1 MLLSDD
7 EPDYGHAL
15 TLYFEAEG
23 YDVRHTTEAAET
35 LEWARSWKPHAIIT
49 DVAKPKMDGLEMA
62 RRLKAADQTSGIPVI
77 VASASCGS
85 EEGRRQRTG
94 EAARPEGLA
103 AVAQGGARR
112 VSLGPPV
119 TQLPPSAIP
128 SHPSSPP
135 VGCRGWT
142 PRRRR
147 LRPSDHSP
155 QYRVLGLVC

>member
-62 RRLKAADQTSGIPVI
+62 RRLKADDQTEGIPVI

-85 EEGRRQRTG
+85 EEGRRRALDAGAHSVLAKPLDPKELLRLLRDALG
-94 EAARPEGLA
+94 E
-103 AVAQGGARR
+103 
-112 VSLGPPV
+112 
-119 TQLPPSAIP
+119 
-128 SHPSSPP
+128 
-135 VGCRGWT
+135 
-142 PRRRR
+142 
-147 LRPSDHSP
+147 
-155 QYRVLGLVC
+155 